1 MAERTTHYTSNHTEI
16 RSWAKRHGARPGIAR
31 DTIASRDLD
40 QLTLVLPGERGE
52 ENVEFIDWDE
62 FFRRFDEE
70 EMVFVYEERKAP
82 RKRVKPPRVHLLI
95 PSRIILE
102 RQRAIAAA
110 RPKPKPFPDVR
121 PRDLAGRTRLVPS
134 LTAAG
139 RASRRGR
146 ATMDAL
152 SERAPAARI
161 RSRRA
166 SKRRAGGRGRN
177 TRSRSSRPR

>member
-1 MAERTTHYTSNHTEI
+1 MIGTPRHAPAPAERGGGRQSGGGRRARSITRSYHRPEDAAMAERTTHYTSNHTEI
-16 RSWAKRHGARPGIAR
+16 RRWAKRHGARPGIAR

-110 RPKPKPFPDVR
+110 RPKPKPLDR
-121 PRDLAGRTRLVPS
+121 KSTRL
-134 LTAAG
+134 
-139 RASRRGR
+139 
-146 ATMDAL
+146 
-152 SERAPAARI
+152 
-161 RSRRA
+161 
-166 SKRRAGGRGRN
+166 N
-177 TRSRSSRPR
+177 SSHVKISYAVFC